1 MTREHDARPLG
12 ADPVAWDDF
21 DRLQGRLPAL
31 FRDVFAHRTAERT
44 VVVVPGLSLDPEV
57 LVKVRGVR
65 FYEERMLSMLMLLR
79 LPNTRVVFVT
89 SSPIDPSIVDYYLG
103 MLPGI
108 PSRHARQRL
117 TLLCT
122 HDASLRSLTD
132 KILDR
137 PRLLQR
143 LRESIRDPMTTH
155 LSVFNATESEARLAC
170 ALGIPMYA
178 CDPRK
183 LRWGS
188 KSGSREVFRD
198 CGIDLPDGQEDL
210 RDLRHAEAPAQVAAH
225 GAQQRA
231 LGPVGG
237 ARPLGELA
245 QVVSQPGLARAVL
258 KLEEGF
264 SGDGNARIRCGDWP
278 AAVSVYE
285 IESRL
290 RREIEPEAEDSTVDD
305 YASKYDRCGGI
316 VEAWIDGARTASPS
330 VQLRIN
336 PLCSV
341 ELISTHYQLLVGRSG
356 QVFLG
361 SRFPADHDYRTDLHQ
376 AGLRVGAAL
385 AQRGVLG
392 RFSVDFLHTHVA
404 GTPRLFAI
412 EINLR
417 KGGTTLPYQML
428 QFLTAGSYDAS
439 DGVFH
444 TPFGHPRCYV
454 ATDNLQS
461 SAYRSLLPDDLIDIL
476 VQHRLHFDDTTQSG
490 VVFNLIGAISEVG
503 KLGLVSV
510 AETIELAQ
518 AQYERAIRVLDLECG
533 TG

>member
-210 RDLRHAEAPAQVAAH
+210 RDLRDAATALHAL
-225 GAQQRA
+225 RA
-231 LGPVGG
+231 
-237 ARPLGELA
+237 R
-245 QVVSQPGLARAVL
+245 QPGLARAVL

-336 PLCSV
+336 PLGAV
-341 ELISTHYQLLVGRSG
+341 ELISTHDQLLGGRSG

-533 TG
+533 TGCPRSQRRP

>member
-210 RDLRHAEAPAQVAAH
+210 RDLRDAATALHAL
-225 GAQQRA
+225 RA
-231 LGPVGG
+231 
-237 ARPLGELA
+237 R
-245 QVVSQPGLARAVL
+245 QPGLARAVL

-336 PLCSV
+336 PLGAV
-341 ELISTHYQLLVGRSG
+341 ELISTHDQLLGGRSG